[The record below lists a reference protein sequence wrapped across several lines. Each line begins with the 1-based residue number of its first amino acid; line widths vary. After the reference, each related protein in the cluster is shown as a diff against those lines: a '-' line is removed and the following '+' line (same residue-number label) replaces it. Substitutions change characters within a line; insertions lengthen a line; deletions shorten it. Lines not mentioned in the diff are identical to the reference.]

1 VALMRCEH
9 IALHDSRKAA
19 GESGAAFWVC
29 SPIGARARIART
41 GQIRPKDVF
50 AQVFGRRKPLNLTAR

>member
-1 VALMRCEH
+1 VALMRCG
-9 IALHDSRKAA
+9 KAA

-41 GQIRPKDVF
+41 AQIRPKDVF
-50 AQVFGRRKPLNLTAR
+50 A